1 MIALVLLLGSLV
13 GMVVAVAVAV
23 CGIVAVVRH
32 GRRARAGLLR
42 GGALLAL
49 GAAIGAYAWG
59 AAQAG
64 AAALEAEDGGTDSSP
79 LRPCRGEA
87 DPATVARVVDYR
99 VGLVPL
105 RFECRLTGGGS
116 YATSVVSGFV
126 NPVAGLLG
134 GAGTVGAVASAVVA
148 ERRPRRSEDRVGAE
162 LGPGS

>member
-1 MIALVLLLGSLV
+1 MFALVLLLGSLAGLVV
-13 GMVVAVAVAV
+13 GVVVLAR
-23 CGIVAVVRH
+23 GLLAVVRH

-42 GGALLAL
+42 GCALLAL
-49 GAAIGAYAWG
+49 GVAVGAYAWG

-87 DPATVARVVDYR
+87 DPATVARVVDHQVR
-99 VGLVPL
+99 LVPL
-105 RFECRLTGGGS
+105 RFECRLAGGGS
-116 YATSVVSGFV
+116 YATSAVSGFV

-148 ERRPRRSEDRVGAE
+148 ERRPRRSEDRAGAE
-162 LGPGS
+162 NTG